1 MSSPP
6 SAARSVVVV
15 LTVLAALV
23 GVTWAVL
30 TPAFRAP
37 DEPQHLNSVLRLA
50 HGGGWPD
57 PGTATMSVAVA
68 RAQEEAAQLTD
79 LPGRFRD
86 RGGVDPFTSAE
97 PPPAD
102 QRSSVTAATALTAAS
117 PRAVDQMTQHPPAYY
132 AVAAGVLHATG
143 LTEGRWDVVLLVLRL
158 LSVAMVVPVVP
169 LAALAAWR
177 ITAMPAAAVGAG
189 AVPLALPQLWHVG
202 SSVTNDALAVLA
214 GSLCVVL
221 SARVLT
227 GDLRRRTALAL
238 GLAVGLALLTKFY
251 GVLLLPVVALAF
263 ALAPG
268 GSRRRR
274 VGSAA
279 TALGTALV
287 VGGWWWVRN
296 VVVLG
301 AVQPGGMA
309 VPGVPSDDS
318 TLAYVARAV
327 RRLARSFVG
336 NLAWL
341 EVPMPAHVV
350 LLVLTGLLGFAAVA
364 LVSARPRRPMVVLA
378 ALPALLALAVLWNAT
393 YRHLTVGTIGG
404 VQGRYLFSAVAAL
417 AVVAGTGAALTAG
430 AGRERRPSLARRG
443 VVPAVVG
450 ASIVTALYGVWFGFG
465 AMYRAAGETVPDAFA
480 RWAGWSPLS
489 SGQLLVLGGLLLAA
503 VLGVAVALG
512 SYARRTVRP

>member
-1 MSSPP
+1 MASLPR
-6 SAARSVVVV
+6 AARSVVVA
-15 LTVLAALV
+15 LTVLAAVV

-30 TPAFRAP
+30 TPGFRAP

-68 RAQEEAAQLTD
+68 RAQEEAALRTD

-86 RGGVDPFTSAE
+86 RGGVDAYTAVE
-97 PPPAD
+97 PVPAA
-102 QRSSVTAATALTAAS
+102 QRSSITAESALAAAS

-132 AVAAGVLHATG
+132 AAAAATLHAAG

-158 LSVAMVVPVVP
+158 LSVAMIVPVVP

-177 ITAMPAAAVGAG
+177 VTAMPGAAVVAG

-202 SSVTNDALAVLA
+202 GSVTNDALAILTGTV
-214 GSLCVVL
+214 CVAL
-221 SARVLT
+221 IARVLT
-227 GDLRRRTALAL
+227 GDLRRRTAVAL
-238 GLAVGLALLTKFY
+238 GLAAGLALLTKVY
-251 GVLLLPVVALAF
+251 GVIVLPVVALAF
-263 ALAPG
+263 AVAPG
-268 GSRRRR
+268 APWRRRT
-274 VGSAA
+274 GAAA
-279 TALGTALV
+279 TALVTASV

-309 VPGVPSDDS
+309 APGVPADDS
-318 TLAYVARAV
+318 TPAYVAQAV

-341 EVPMPAHVV
+341 EVPMPAPAV
-350 LLVLTGLLGFAAVA
+350 LAVLAGLLALVVVA
-364 LVSARPRRPMVVLA
+364 LVRARTRRPMAVLV
-378 ALPALLALAVLWNAT
+378 ALPALFGLAILWNAT
-393 YRHLTVGTIGG
+393 YRHVTVGTIGG

-417 AVVAGTGAALTAG
+417 AVVAGTGAALAAG
-430 AGRERRPSLARRG
+430 AGRERTFSLARG
-443 VVPAVVG
+443 ALVPAVVG
-450 ASIVTALYGVWFGFG
+450 ACVVMAAFGLWFGFG
-465 AMYRAAGETVPDAFA
+465 AMYRAAGDDPSDAFA

-489 SGQLLVLGGLLLAA
+489 SDQLLVLGGILVAA
-503 VLGVAVALG
+503 VLGVVVALG
-512 SYARRTVRP
+512 TYGRRSVRP